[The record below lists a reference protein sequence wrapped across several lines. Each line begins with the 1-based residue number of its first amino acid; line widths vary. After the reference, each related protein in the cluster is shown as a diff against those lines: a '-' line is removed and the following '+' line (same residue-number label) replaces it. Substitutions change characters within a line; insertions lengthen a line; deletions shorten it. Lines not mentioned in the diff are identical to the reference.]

1 MLRVCTSGS
10 PASGG
15 RARTASGGG
24 SALGVVLV
32 ALGVWLVVAV
42 GVPDLSSVRAEV
54 DVLGFW
60 AGPFFAGLYALITP
74 TPLPKTV
81 LTLAAGAVFGVGYG
95 LVVVL
100 VGATAGAVFAFYLA
114 RMLGRDVVL
123 RYFRTAAHRVYAQA
137 RRYGVWAVLVLR
149 LVPVVPFTALNWVA
163 GVTAVRI
170 RDFVL
175 ATPVGMLPTTAAT
188 IAVGA
193 VRRVRSLVAV
203 PGRPRRAPV
212 LDRWS
217 CHGASSAPDPWSRP
231 LITAGLDAHCVAA
244 NRSGYSLNAEIGGQL
259 QTRFRSPRAPSTRRT
274 AGHTLA
280 RVSSSPMPV
289 PGYAASSR
297 L

>member
-1 MLRVCTSGS
+1 MLVAVHLGQREQRREGS
-10 PASGG
+10 RSLRWRIGAI
-15 RARTASGGG
+15 
-24 SALGVVLV
+24 VVLL

-42 GVPDLSSVRAEV
+42 GVPDLASVRAEV

-60 AGPFFAGLYALITP
+60 AGPVFAALYALITP

-114 RMLGRDVVL
+114 RALGRDVVL
-123 RYFRTAAHRVYAQA
+123 RYFRTAAHRVDAQA

-149 LVPVVPFTALNWVA
+149 LVPLVPFTALNWVA

-175 ATPVGMLPTTAAT
+175 ATPVGMLPTTSAT

-193 VRRVRSLVAV
+193 Y
-203 PGRPRRAPV
+203 
-212 LDRWS
+212 
-217 CHGASSAPDPWSRP
+217 GASGASLPF
-231 LITAGLDAHCVAA
+231 LIALGVLLFLIAAGAMAH
-244 NRSGYSLNAEIGGQL
+244 RRR
-259 QTRFRSPRAPSTRRT
+259 QTGRQPPT
-274 AGHTLA
+274 GK
-280 RVSSSPMPV
+280 
-289 PGYAASSR
+289 
-297 L
+297 